1 MMDYPYP
8 TSFLKPLPG
17 NPVEVRAYD
26 LKGRKRN
33 TKIIQL
39 SLENLIS
46 IDIIHNYSL

>member
-26 LKGRKRN
+26 LKGRREIKF
-33 TKIIQL
+33 TAKFKKYIM
-39 SLENLIS
+39 S
-46 IDIIHNYSL
+46 IDMINIFSL